1 MHQSETRKCTKS
13 TAFSPQKILK
23 SVPLQSRGLLLY
35 FQHGQ
40 VYLGAACKSLKRKG
54 VIAMKDYFGYQGKV
68 CVITGAS
75 SGIGRSTAEILVEL
89 GAEVYAL
96 NRRDCGIPG
105 LAGFIPTDLSDR
117 ASIDRAFAQL
127 PERIDRFF
135 GVSGLSGVQS
145 DYMTTFNVNYT
156 ANRYICETYLK
167 TRMAHGGA
175 ILLVTSSAGIG
186 WVPNLEE
193 MEPIL
198 ALNDWD
204 AIQAKVQEMVPED
217 TDAHLGYALSK
228 RLANVYSAR
237 LAIELAPQGIRVNA
251 LLPGS
256 TDTGMRDEF
265 ALLCGGLDNM
275 IKFAGL
281 AGRLARSEE
290 MGMPAVFANSDMA
303 SFMSGEELVIDC
315 CDNAMRKLSMK
326 PDYFSA
332 PIFAK

>member
-1 MHQSETRKCTKS
+1 
-13 TAFSPQKILK
+13 
-23 SVPLQSRGLLLY
+23 
-35 FQHGQ
+35 
-40 VYLGAACKSLKRKG
+40 
-54 VIAMKDYFGYQGKV
+54 MKDYFGYQGKV

-75 SGIGRSTAEILVEL
+75 SGIGRATAEILVDL
-89 GAEVYAL
+89 GAKVYAL

-127 PERIDRFF
+127 PDRIDRFF

-156 ANRYICETYLK
+156 ANRYITETYLK
-167 TRMAHGGA
+167 ARMGQGGA
-175 ILLVTSSAGIG
+175 ILFVTSSAGIG
-186 WVPNLEE
+186 WVPNQKE

-198 ALNDWD
+198 VLNDWD
-204 AIQAKVQEMVPED
+204 AIQAKVRELVPEG
-217 TDAHLGYALSK
+217 TGAHQGYALSK
-228 RLANVYSAR
+228 RLGNAYSAR
-237 LAIELAPQGIRVNA
+237 LSTELAPRGIRVNA

-256 TDTGMRDEF
+256 TDTGMRDDF
-265 ALLCGGLDNM
+265 AALCHGLDNM

-315 CDNAMRKLSMK
+315 CDNALRKLGMK
-326 PDYFSA
+326 PDYFSSPA
-332 PIFAK
+332 LSK